1 MSSLTPQMAR
11 RHRHNQSA
19 DISSSGEAPR
29 NPQNPHFYN
38 NQVHADKSRSSTNYG
53 QPTTPPRTP
62 QKAPSGKIDKTPGGG
77 NMAPGSSAKPKSTRG
92 NNRAKNVAVTPAA
105 ARAKP
110 IQPTGHPSSVSK
122 PISTPNAAAYAGP
135 TFHASPAPSA
145 LPMPSFFSKSVPE
158 SPSIKISDGRADE
171 SNSSSND
178 SSPPPIIK
186 ARIAEQ
192 RQKESPLDFF
202 FNADREEKARARSAN
217 SAVGPFQPPAGP
229 PPNEY
234 RTPAANNQGRNN
246 NPKFAGGSA
255 SSMFAMELD
264 GTPGKPYGPAFS
276 TPYSERINAARS
288 TPSLVNSPS
297 ASTSDQQKTTDR
309 SEALKSFLFSG
320 QKPPAYANGHVPE
333 PPFPGQQS
341 PTPNRATVQQS
352 SPSGP
357 RNNSYSSPQQ
367 HRQNGFPYIND
378 GPGYGSATRNTP
390 RTSGLRQE
398 VTPTKTPPER
408 MDNSI
413 FQNSPSCNF
422 KENSARRQ
430 VAGSN
435 LAFNNQAPPPNA
447 VASPSVSTPSHMNN
461 SDIRTMEDSLRRIL
475 KLEPSASGSGVSDS
489 GIPVASASSPHY

>member
-1 MSSLTPQMAR
+1 MSNLTPQMAR

-19 DISSSGEAPR
+19 DVSSSSEAPR

-38 NQVHADKSRSSTNYG
+38 NQVHADTSRSSTNYG

-62 QKAPSGKIDKTPGGG
+62 QKAPNGKSDKTPGA
-77 NMAPGSSAKPKSTRG
+77 NMGPGSSAKPKSRG
-92 NNRAKNVAVTPAA
+92 NNRAKNAAVTPAA

-110 IQPTGHPSSVSK
+110 IQNAGHQHQSVSK

-158 SPSIKISDGRADE
+158 SPSIKVSDSRADE
-171 SNSSSND
+171 SNASSSD

-234 RTPAANNQGRNN
+234 RTPAANTQGRN

-297 ASTSDQQKTTDR
+297 ASATEQQKTTDR

-320 QKPPAYANGHVPE
+320 QKQAQPAQANGRAPE
-333 PPFPGQQS
+333 PPYGGQQS
-341 PTPNRATVQQS
+341 PTPNRTAVQPS

-357 RNNSYSSPQQ
+357 RTNSYSSPQQ
-367 HRQNGFPYIND
+367 QRHNGFPYMND
-378 GPGYGSATRNTP
+378 MPGYGSVGRNTP
-390 RTSGLRQE
+390 RSSGLRQE

-408 MDNSI
+408 MDGSV
-413 FQNSPSCNF
+413 FQNSPSYNS
-422 KENSARRQ
+422 KENSASRRN

-435 LAFNNQAPPPNA
+435 LAFNQAPPPNA
-447 VASPSVSTPSHMNN
+447 VASPPVPTPSNINN
-461 SDIRTMEDSLRRIL
+461 TDIRTMEDSLRRML
-475 KLEPSASGSGVSDS
+475 KLEPSGVGDP
-489 GIPVASASSPHY
+489 GIPVAPSPHY

>member
-19 DISSSGEAPR
+19 DVSSSGEAPR

-38 NQVHADKSRSSTNYG
+38 NQVHSDNSRTSTNYG

-62 QKAPSGKIDKTPGGG
+62 QKGPNGKSDKTPGAQMG
-77 NMAPGSSAKPKSTRG
+77 PGSSAKPKSKG
-92 NNRAKNVAVTPAA
+92 SNRAKNAAVTPAA
-105 ARAKP
+105 ARARP
-110 IQPTGHPSSVSK
+110 IQASGQPSMSK
-122 PISTPNAAAYAGP
+122 PISTPNGAAYAGP

-158 SPSIKISDGRADE
+158 SPSIKISDSRADE
-171 SNSSSND
+171 SNSNSSD
-178 SSPPPIIK
+178 SSPPPIVK

-229 PPNEY
+229 PPNDY
-234 RTPAANNQGRNN
+234 RTPAANGQGRNN
-246 NPKFAGGSA
+246 NPKSSGGSA

-297 ASTSDQQKTTDR
+297 ASTSEQQNPTDR

-320 QKPPAYANGHVPE
+320 QKPAYANGYAPE
-333 PPFPGQQS
+333 PSFPGS
-341 PTPNRATVQQS
+341 PTSNRAAAQPTP
-352 SPSGP
+352 PSGP

-367 HRQNGFPYIND
+367 QRHNGFPYFND
-378 GPGYGSATRNTP
+378 GSNFGSATRNTP

-408 MDNSI
+408 MDGSI
-413 FQNSPSCNF
+413 FQNSPSYNV
-422 KENSARRQ
+422 KENSASRRHM
-430 VAGSN
+430 AGSN
-435 LAFNNQAPPPNA
+435 LAFNQAPPSNA
-447 VASPSVSTPSHMNN
+447 AASPSVSTPSHINN

-475 KLEPSASGSGVSDS
+475 KLEPSAGSGASNS
-489 GIPVASASSPHY
+489 GIPVASNPHY

>member
-1 MSSLTPQMAR
+1 MSNLTPQMAR

-19 DISSSGEAPR
+19 DVSSSGEAPR

-38 NQVHADKSRSSTNYG
+38 NQVHSDNSRSSTNYG

-62 QKAPSGKIDKTPGGG
+62 QKAPNGKSDKTPGANIG
-77 NMAPGSSAKPKSTRG
+77 PGSSAKPKTRG
-92 NNRAKNVAVTPAA
+92 NNRAKNAAVTPAA

-110 IQPTGHPSSVSK
+110 IQASGHASVSK

-158 SPSIKISDGRADE
+158 SPSIKIADGRADE

-178 SSPPPIIK
+178 SSPPPIVK
-186 ARIAEQ
+186 AQMAGRP
-192 RQKESPLDFF
+192 KESPLDFF

-229 PPNEY
+229 PPNDV
-234 RTPAANNQGRNN
+234 RTPAQNSQGRHN

-276 TPYSERINAARS
+276 TPYSERIDAARS
-288 TPSLVNSPS
+288 TPSLFNSPS
-297 ASTSDQQKTTDR
+297 ASASHQKTTDK

-320 QKPPAYANGHVPE
+320 QKQPAQSNGYSSE
-333 PPFPGQQS
+333 PPMPGPQS
-341 PTPNRATVQQS
+341 PTRNRSAAQQPA

-367 HRQNGFPYIND
+367 HRHNGFPYMND
-378 GPGYGSATRNTP
+378 GSGYGSLPRGTP

-408 MDNSI
+408 MDGSV
-413 FQNSPSCNF
+413 FQNSPSYNF

-430 VAGSN
+430 APVSN
-435 LAFNNQAPPPNA
+435 LNFNQGPPPNA
-447 VASPSVSTPSHMNN
+447 AGSPSVSTPSHINN

-475 KLEPSASGSGVSDS
+475 KLEPSAPAGSGVSEP
-489 GIPVASASSPHY
+489 GIHMASAASSPHY

>member
-19 DISSSGEAPR
+19 DVSSSGEAPR
-29 NPQNPHFYN
+29 NPQSPHFYN
-38 NQVHADKSRSSTNYG
+38 NQVHADNSRSSANYG

-62 QKAPSGKIDKTPGGG
+62 QKAAPNGKSDKTPGA
-77 NMAPGSSAKPKSTRG
+77 NMGPGSAKPKSRG
-92 NNRAKNVAVTPAA
+92 NNRAKNTAVTPAA

-110 IQPTGHPSSVSK
+110 IQPAGHPSSVSK

-158 SPSIKISDGRADE
+158 SPSIKISDSRADE
-171 SNSSSND
+171 TNSSSSD

-186 ARIAEQ
+186 ARIAAQ
-192 RQKESPLDFF
+192 GQKESPLDFF

-217 SAVGPFQPPAGP
+217 SAVGPFQPPADP
-229 PPNEY
+229 PPNDY

-246 NPKFAGGSA
+246 NPKFQGGSA

-320 QKPPAYANGHVPE
+320 QKPPAYANGRAPE

-341 PTPNRATVQQS
+341 PTPNRTAVHQT

-378 GPGYGSATRNTP
+378 GSAYGSATRNTP

-413 FQNSPSCNF
+413 FQNSPSYNF

-435 LAFNNQAPPPNA
+435 LVFNNQAPPPPNVA
-447 VASPSVSTPSHMNN
+447 ASPSVSTPSSHINN

-475 KLEPSASGSGVSDS
+475 KLEPSASGSGV
-489 GIPVASASSPHY
+489 PVASASSPHY

>member
-19 DISSSGEAPR
+19 DVSSSGEAPR

-38 NQVHADKSRSSTNYG
+38 NQVHADNSRSSTNYG

-62 QKAPSGKIDKTPGGG
+62 QKAPNGKSDKTPGA
-77 NMAPGSSAKPKSTRG
+77 NMGPGSSAKPKSRG
-92 NNRAKNVAVTPAA
+92 NNRAKNAATTPAA
-105 ARAKP
+105 ARARP
-110 IQPTGHPSSVSK
+110 IQQPGQQSMSK

-158 SPSIKISDGRADE
+158 SPSINISGGRADE
-171 SNSSSND
+171 TNSSSSD

-229 PPNEY
+229 PPNDY

-297 ASTSDQQKTTDR
+297 ASSSEQQKTTDR

-320 QKPPAYANGHVPE
+320 QKPAYANGRASE
-333 PPFPGQQS
+333 PAFPGQQS
-341 PTPNRATVQQS
+341 PTPNRAAVQQQPA

-367 HRQNGFPYIND
+367 QRHNGYPYIND
-378 GPGYGSATRNTP
+378 GPNFGSATRNTP

-408 MDNSI
+408 MDGSI
-413 FQNSPSCNF
+413 FQNSPSFNF
-422 KENSARRQ
+422 KENSARRNI
-430 VAGSN
+430 AGSN
-435 LAFNNQAPPPNA
+435 LASNQAPIPNA
-447 VASPSVSTPSHMNN
+447 AASPSVSTPSHINN
-461 SDIRTMEDSLRRIL
+461 SDIRTMEDNLRRML
-475 KLEPSASGSGVSDS
+475 KLEPSAGSGVSDS
-489 GIPVASASSPHY
+489 GIPVASSPHY

>member
-19 DISSSGEAPR
+19 DVSSSGEAPR
-29 NPQNPHFYN
+29 NPQNPRFYN
-38 NQVHADKSRSSTNYG
+38 NQVHADNSRSSTNYG

-62 QKAPSGKIDKTPGGG
+62 QKAPNGKFDKTPGANMGPG
-77 NMAPGSSAKPKSTRG
+77 NCAKNAAVTFAAAKAKP
-92 NNRAKNVAVTPAA
+92 N
-105 ARAKP
+105 
-110 IQPTGHPSSVSK
+110 QPSGHPSVSK

-158 SPSIKISDGRADE
+158 SPSIKISDSRADE
-171 SNSSSND
+171 TNSSSSD
-178 SSPPPIIK
+178 SSPPPIVK
-186 ARIAEQ
+186 ACIAEQ
-192 RQKESPLDFF
+192 RQKKSPLDFF

-217 SAVGPFQPPAGP
+217 SAVAPFQPPAGL
-229 PPNEY
+229 PPNDY

-297 ASTSDQQKTTDR
+297 ASASDQQKTTDR

-320 QKPPAYANGHVPE
+320 QKPAYANANGRAPE

-341 PTPNRATVQQS
+341 PTPNRAALQLT

-357 RNNSYSSPQQ
+357 RTKSYSSPQQ

-378 GPGYGSATRNTP
+378 RSGYGSATRNTS

-408 MDNSI
+408 MDNST
-413 FQNSPSCNF
+413 FQNSPSYNF

-430 VAGSN
+430 IAGSN
-435 LAFNNQAPPPNA
+435 LASNNQAPPPIA
-447 VASPSVSTPSHMNN
+447 ATSPSVSTLSSHINY

-475 KLEPSASGSGVSDS
+475 KLEPSVSGSGVSDS

>member
-19 DISSSGEAPR
+19 DVSSSGEAPR

-38 NQVHADKSRSSTNYG
+38 NQVRADNSRSSTNYG

-62 QKAPSGKIDKTPGGG
+62 QKAPNGKSDKTPGA
-77 NMAPGSSAKPKSTRG
+77 NMGPGSSAKPKNKG
-92 NNRAKNVAVTPAA
+92 NNRAKNAAVTPAA

-110 IQPTGHPSSVSK
+110 IQSSGQPSMSK

-158 SPSIKISDGRADE
+158 SPSIKISGGRADE
-171 SNSSSND
+171 SNSSSSD
-178 SSPPPIIK
+178 SSPPPIVK

-217 SAVGPFQPPAGP
+217 SAVGPFPPPAGP
-229 PPNEY
+229 PPNDY
-234 RTPAANNQGRNN
+234 RTPAANTQGRN

-297 ASTSDQQKTTDR
+297 ASASDQQKTTDR

-320 QKPPAYANGHVPE
+320 QKQQQPAYVNGRAAE

-341 PTPNRATVQQS
+341 PTSNRAVTQPP

-357 RNNSYSSPQQ
+357 RTNSYSSPQQ
-367 HRQNGFPYIND
+367 QRHNGYPYIND
-378 GPGYGSATRNTP
+378 GPNFGSATRNTP

-408 MDNSI
+408 NDGSV
-413 FQNSPSCNF
+413 FQNSPSYNF

-430 VAGSN
+430 ATGSN
-435 LAFNNQAPPPNA
+435 LNFNQAPPPAAA
-447 VASPSVSTPSHMNN
+447 VASPSVPTPSHINN
-461 SDIRTMEDSLRRIL
+461 SDIRTMEDSLRRML
-475 KLEPSASGSGVSDS
+475 KLEPSTGSGVSDQ
-489 GIPVASASSPHY
+489 GIPVASSPHY

>member
-19 DISSSGEAPR
+19 DVSSSSDAPR
-29 NPQNPHFYN
+29 NPHNPHFYN
-38 NQVHADKSRSSTNYG
+38 NQVHADNSRSSTNYG

-62 QKAPSGKIDKTPGGG
+62 QKAPNGKSDKTPGA
-77 NMAPGSSAKPKSTRG
+77 NMGPGSNAKPKSRG
-92 NNRAKNVAVTPAA
+92 NNRAKNAAVTPAA
-105 ARAKP
+105 ARARP
-110 IQPTGHPSSVSK
+110 IQPSGHASVSK
-122 PISTPNAAAYAGP
+122 PISTPNAPAYAGP

-158 SPSIKISDGRADE
+158 SPSIKVPGGRTDE
-171 SNSSSND
+171 SNSSSSD
-178 SSPPPIIK
+178 SSPPPIVK
-186 ARIAEQ
+186 ARITEQ

-234 RTPAANNQGRNN
+234 STPAANNQGRNN
-246 NPKFAGGSA
+246 NPKFTGGSA

-297 ASTSDQQKTTDR
+297 ASASEQQKTTDR

-320 QKPPAYANGHVPE
+320 QKQAQANGRAPE
-333 PPFPGQQS
+333 PAFPGQQS
-341 PTPNRATVQQS
+341 PTPNRAAIQPT

-367 HRQNGFPYIND
+367 QRHNGFPYMND
-378 GPGYGSATRNTP
+378 GSGYGSATRNTP
-390 RTSGLRQE
+390 RSSGLRQE

-408 MDNSI
+408 PDGSM
-413 FQNSPSCNF
+413 FQNSPSYNF
-422 KENSARRQ
+422 KENSASRRHIP
-430 VAGSN
+430 GSN
-435 LAFNNQAPPPNA
+435 LAFNQAPPNA
-447 VASPSVSTPSHMNN
+447 VASPPVSTPSNINN

-475 KLEPSASGSGVSDS
+475 KLEPSGGSGVSDP
-489 GIPVASASSPHY
+489 GIPVATSPHY